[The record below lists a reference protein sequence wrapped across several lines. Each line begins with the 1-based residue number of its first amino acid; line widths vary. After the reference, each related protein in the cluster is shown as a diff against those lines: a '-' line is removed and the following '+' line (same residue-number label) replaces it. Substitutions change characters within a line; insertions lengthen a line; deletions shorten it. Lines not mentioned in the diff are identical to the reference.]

1 MTVPFMMSFSLHC
14 LIFILGFVPSFG
26 WTQDLP
32 IFDTHIHYNQPDWVP
47 YPPDAILKIM
57 DQAGIRR
64 ALVSSTPDD
73 GTLKLYE
80 KDPKRIISFLRPY
93 RNPNDPASWYRDST
107 IPAYLEGR
115 LKRQV
120 YKGIGEFHLFG
131 GQANTPVIK
140 WLVDLAAQKNL
151 FLHAHSDDAAIIDL
165 FALRSEAKIL
175 WAHAGLSV
183 AVETVGKLLDRYPN
197 LWIELAMRQ
206 DIAPGGKLAL
216 VWRAL
221 ILRHPDRIM
230 VGTDTWTTSRWEE
243 ITGYLEGV
251 RVWLRQLPR
260 GIAEKIAYQNAE
272 RLFTGQ

>member
-1 MTVPFMMSFSLHC
+1 MLDRIL
-14 LIFILGFVPSFG
+14 LIFFLTIIPSLGRS
-26 WTQDLP
+26 QQLP
-32 IFDTHIHYNQPDWVP
+32 IFDTHIHYNQPDWAP

-80 KDPKRIISFLRPY
+80 KDPKRIIPFLRPY

-115 LKRQV
+115 LKRQI

-140 WLVDLAAQKNL
+140 WLVDLAAQKIL

-221 ILRHPDRIM
+221 ILRHPDRVM

-260 GIAEKIAYQNAE
+260 GIAEKIAHQNAE